1 MDYNRT
7 NKLFEETW
15 KVIVP
20 QRLRAF
26 MWLIINNALP
36 TNSARWKRNMRFDEL
51 VLHVLR
57 DCLVT
62 KNMWKSIVPGSNHIS
77 FFPNSLDTWV
87 FENILARARFA
98 QGLA

>member
-1 MDYNRT
+1 M
-7 NKLFEETW
+7 EE
-15 KVIVP
+15 KYAPNPLCPLCGV
-20 QRLRAF
+20 
-26 MWLIINNALP
+26 
-36 TNSARWKRNMRFDEL
+36 FDEL